1 MEPLRVSSQQSRA
14 AAGHPEPGAE
24 PTAPQSVQQ
33 QPTQPD
39 QQGPAQQRAEAVAA
53 KQEPSSA
60 AGTTRMAELPG
71 AGRSAA
77 AEPAPAANAGPAP
90 GTGPAEGAKQ
100 PWKSSDD
107 GKTVFRLGTQFI
119 IWWAWVAFA
128 IFNVFELVLR
138 DRDYFSIEVI
148 AALLA
153 LTGLAYAC
161 TLRPRV
167 VADDRGIVVH
177 NPFQDHEVPWGAVK
191 GVYLGDSVEFGCARP
206 APKKDKTVYCWALYS
221 GKRKR
226 MRAQMQRSF
235 LSFRGQSSAR
245 APLEVREMSKLATVQ
260 IMAAELGRR
269 STRAKAEGAPDA
281 IVKSR
286 WCWPAIV
293 GFLAPSAALLGLVL
307 AK

>member
-1 MEPLRVSSQQSRA
+1 MEPLRVSSQHSDSGQQ
-14 AAGHPEPGAE
+14 AGRQEP
-24 PTAPQSVQQ
+24 VQQ
-33 QPTQPD
+33 
-39 QQGPAQQRAEAVAA
+39 
-53 KQEPSSA
+53 PSPPED
-60 AGTTRMAELPG
+60 AGQAFG
-71 AGRSAA
+71 
-77 AEPAPAANAGPAP
+77 AGPAFGAAPRFGAPP
-90 GTGPAEGAKQ
+90 GPGATLAPGVKS
-100 PWKSSDD
+100 PWKSSTD

-161 TLRPRV
+161 ALRPKV
-167 VADDRGIVVH
+167 LADDRGVVVR
-177 NPFQDHEVPWGAVK
+177 NPFQDHEAPWGAVK
-191 GVYLGDSVEFGCARP
+191 GVYLGDSVEFTCARP

-235 LSFRGQSSAR
+235 MAFKTTTTSR
-245 APLEVREMSKLATVQ
+245 APADVKELSRLATVQ
-260 IMAAELGRR
+260 VMAAELGRR
-269 STRAKAEGAPDA
+269 ATQAKEDGAPDG
-281 IVKSR
+281 VVQSS
-286 WCWPAIV
+286 WYWPALV
-293 GFLAPSAALLGLVL
+293 AFLAPSAALLGLLL